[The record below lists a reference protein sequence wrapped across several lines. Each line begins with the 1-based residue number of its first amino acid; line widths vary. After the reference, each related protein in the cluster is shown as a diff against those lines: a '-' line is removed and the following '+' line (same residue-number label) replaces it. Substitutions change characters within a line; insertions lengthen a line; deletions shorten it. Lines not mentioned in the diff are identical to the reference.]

1 MEQCKISAAD
11 KATPALLRDGHGS
24 LAESGIITI
33 LSIRTWRESEW
44 AVTLHQEQEGNSKK
58 LFLSCSPLKL
68 YLASAGLKAG
78 GFESV
83 PAAACSGAQ
92 FHCSSPSD
100 MFVLLFTVQQP
111 ELYLS
116 GQIKGIR

>member
-1 MEQCKISAAD
+1 MGSNTASGTRRQLQEVVSLLFTPKAIPCIS
-11 KATPALLRDGHGS
+11 RS
-24 LAESGIITI
+24 QS
-33 LSIRTWRESEW
+33 WR
-44 AVTLHQEQEGNSKK
+44 
-58 LFLSCSPLKL
+58 
-68 YLASAGLKAG
+68 
-78 GFESV
+78 FESV

-92 FHCSSPSD
+92 FQCSSPSD